1 MATPEIL
8 SSQQS
13 TIFPQEITV
22 SLSLKV
28 KVQDQE
34 ARDYFLNS
42 ETNAAAV
49 SFIADVFDMMAFT
62 NNPDGDNILT
72 INNLTQT
79 QVQQILQTEAAL

>member
-1 MATPEIL
+1 MSMPEPL

-13 TIFPQEITV
+13 TVFPQEITV

-28 KVQDQE
+28 KVEDQE
-34 ARDYFLNS
+34 ARDYFINS

-49 SFIADVFDMMAFT
+49 SFIADVFDMLGFGHE
-62 NNPDGDNILT
+62 DVLT

-79 QVQQILQTEAAL
+79 QVQHILQSEISL